1 MNIIFG
7 AGSNGHNFLKKTK
20 IKINYFVDNDKNLW
34 NKKINLIKCLKPSDL
49 KKIKFTKIIIAS
61 PAIEN
66 IKSQLNDLKID
77 NTKIQVSPYLAE
89 NFDEIPKKKFLVS
102 VNGMNGGIY
111 ELNLIRDKIKRVFKG
126 SVRGIKKIKDRYLC
140 ADENLG
146 LIILD
151 KNFKIIKKKYLGY
164 MSNPHCLDFDYEKN
178 IIYLTV
184 TSYDCIYKISYPS
197 LKIIRKIYLSK
208 KTKFDNHHINSIQYK
223 NNFLYLTMFSFK
235 GIWRKNVW
243 KDGVLIELNE
253 KNLKKKILKKN
264 LYQPHSVQYTDGK
277 LHICNSM
284 KCEIILNLNKKI
296 KFNGY
301 TRGLL
306 VKDKWLLV
314 GISKVRRLES
324 YKKTVE
330 YISQDA
336 GVVFL
341 NLERKTSNF
350 FKFPT
355 TEIFEIIEK

>member
-208 KTKFDNHHINSIQYK
+208 KTEFDNHHINSIQYK

-284 KCEIILNLNKKI
+284 KCEIILNLKKKI

>member
-208 KTKFDNHHINSIQYK
+208 KTEFDNHHINSIQYK
-223 NNFLYLTMFSFK
+223 NKFLYLTMFSFK